1 MKSIIMVSDM
11 NCANCAKKIQNALED
26 TRVKFEIK
34 LADKIV
40 VVDGDSDMVAVA
52 KKVINDIGFTNV

>member
-1 MKSIIMVSDM
+1 MKRIIMVSDM

-52 KKVINDIGFTNV
+52 KKVINDIGFTTV

>member
-1 MKSIIMVSDM
+1 MESIIMVSDM

-52 KKVINDIGFTNV
+52 KKVINDIGFTTV

>member
-11 NCANCAKKIQNALED
+11 NCANCAKKIETALTD
-26 TRVKFEIK
+26 TRVKFEIN

-40 VVDGDSDMVAVA
+40 VVDGDGDMVAVA
-52 KKVINDIGFTNV
+52 KKVINDIGFTTV

>member
-52 KKVINDIGFTNV
+52 KKVINDIGFTTV

>member
-1 MKSIIMVSDM
+1 MVSDM

-52 KKVINDIGFTNV
+52 KKVINDIGFTTV